1 MPRLV
6 SDHFVPVARFN
17 PNRPDWVSQLHG
29 ILTLRTAAFN
39 VIRQANRSKAAL
51 TAVALGVTAMML
63 AAGFIDWNLRF
74 GRENTIHSQLGHIQ
88 VMKPRFLELGRSDPL
103 AFVLPNREQ
112 DVRKILEGP
121 GVVAVAPRL
130 LIAGLASSGETTL
143 SFIGEGVDPG
153 AEAQLSSALR
163 FPEGRNL
170 QAGESNSII
179 VGRGLADNLGLRLG
193 GTLVLVANTKGGRI
207 NAVEAKTVGIF
218 ESITKAYDDIALRI
232 PISLARQLMRVDGE
246 HLRIVLLDDTAR
258 TPETLAW
265 MKVNLGESQ
274 FDLVPWTQLADF
286 YNKTASLFAKQVGV
300 IYMIIAVIIV
310 LAISNTMTMSVIQ
323 RIGEIGT
330 MMAIGARRR
339 DILLLFIAEG
349 VVLGIVGTIIGVFV
363 GSLLAMLISQI
374 GIPMP
379 PGPGM
384 TWGYNA
390 GILLTPGTVVSACL
404 TAMATTAL
412 ASLYPA
418 WKASRMEIVESLRA
432 LQ

>member
-1 MPRLV
+1 MR
-6 SDHFVPVARFN
+6 
-17 PNRPDWVSQLHG
+17 G
-29 ILTLRTAAFN
+29 IQTLRTAALN
-39 VIRQANRSKAAL
+39 VIRQANSSKAAL

-88 VMKPRFLELGRSDPL
+88 IMKPGFLKLGRSDPF
-103 AFVLPNREQ
+103 AFVLPNRDQ
-112 DVRKILEGP
+112 DIKKVMSGP

-130 LIAGLASSGETTL
+130 LISGLASSGETTL

-153 AEAQLSSALR
+153 MEAELSSALR

-170 QAGESNSII
+170 LPGESNTVV
-179 VGRGLADNLGLRLG
+179 VGRGLADNLGIRLG
-193 GTLVLVANTKGGRI
+193 ANVVLVANTKGGRI
-207 NAVEAKTVGIF
+207 NAVEAKTVGVF

-246 HLRIVLLDDTAR
+246 HLRIVVLDDTSR
-258 TPETLAW
+258 TGQSMAW
-265 MKVNLGESQ
+265 MKANLNETEY
-274 FDLVPWTQLADF
+274 DVVPWTQLADF
-286 YNKTASLFAKQVGV
+286 YNKTASLFSKQVGV

-349 VVLGIVGTIIGVFV
+349 FALGVVGTAIGLIVGT
-363 GSLLAMLISQI
+363 LLASLISFI

-384 TWGYNA
+384 TWGYSA
-390 GILLTPGTVVSACL
+390 GILLTPGTVFSACF
-404 TAMATTAL
+404 TAMVTTGL

>member
-1 MPRLV
+1 M
-6 SDHFVPVARFN
+6 
-17 PNRPDWVSQLHG
+17 HG
-29 ILTLRTAAFN
+29 ILTLRTAALN
-39 VIRQANRSKAAL
+39 VIRQVNRSKAAL

-103 AFVLPNREQ
+103 SYVLPNKEQ
-112 DVRKILEGP
+112 DIRKILDGP

-130 LIAGLASSGETTL
+130 LISGLASSGETTL

-153 AEAQLSSALR
+153 VEAELSSALR

-170 QAGESNSII
+170 QPGEESTVV

-207 NAVEAKTVGIF
+207 NAVEAKTVGVF

-232 PISLARQLMRVDGE
+232 PIGLARQLLRVDGE
-246 HLRIVLLDDTAR
+246 HLRIVVLDDTAR
-258 TPETLAW
+258 TAQTLEW
-265 MKVNLGESQ
+265 MKTNLGTSKY
-274 FDLVPWTQLADF
+274 DVVPWTQLADF

-330 MMAIGARRR
+330 MMAIGARRK

-349 VVLGIVGTIIGVFV
+349 VVLGVVGTIIGVFV
-363 GSLLAMLISQI
+363 GSLLAMLISLI

-384 TWGYNA
+384 TWGYSA